1 MSEKKNIDRLFQEKF
16 KDFEAHPKPEV
27 WDAIQARL
35 NAKKKKR
42 RVVPIWWPLGGVAAA
57 LLLFFALGGANI
69 FNSEIETDTPIVNT
83 EQDFNIENTIEN
95 SEVENPSRKNTTTIE
110 TIEVASENKNEDS
123 APLEKTSGKNM
134 KSSNSSNTYK
144 KYNEAVAATSQNSSS
159 LKDKKEIDDTLK
171 STISN
176 TTTAVSDVEKSSG
189 KTLEKETD
197 DKQDNGLNK
206 TTTLPV
212 ETEKIASVDP
222 EKTEDNSENPGIDIN
237 EAIAEANPNNEKEKE
252 EETKLNRWSIAPNV
266 APVYFNS
273 LGGGSAVGEQF
284 RNNSTSGDVTM
295 SYGISGSYNINPKL
309 KIKAGVNRVDLN
321 HSTEGVITFGTSDF
335 ASRSLASNLDNISPV
350 AGSDVT
356 VINSTNLLRSS
367 SPGSVN
373 TLGTSN
379 LDQRFGFIEIP
390 VAVEYRLSESRF
402 GVNLSGGFSTFILNK
417 NEIFTDVAGQN
428 TLIGNANNINDTSFS
443 ANFGLGLD
451 YNLSDTFS
459 LNLEPTFK
467 YQINTFNNTSDN
479 FRPFLIGIYS
489 GLSFKF

>member
-1 MSEKKNIDRLFQEKF
+1 MSEKKNIDRFFQEKF
-16 KDFEAHPKPEV
+16 KDFEAHPQPEV
-27 WDAIQARL
+27 WDGIQARL
-35 NAKKKKR
+35 SAKKKKR
-42 RVVPIWWPLGGVAAA
+42 RIVPIWWPLGGVAAA
-57 LLLFFALGGANI
+57 LLLFFALGGSTI
-69 FNSEIETDTPIVNT
+69 FNSKPETDTPIVNT
-83 EQDFNIENTIEN
+83 EQNPNTDNTKDSSDIEGS
-95 SEVENPSRKNTTTIE
+95 SEKDTTALE
-110 TIEVASENKNEDS
+110 DIEVASENKSEGSNS
-123 APLEKTSGKNM
+123 PKNTSGEST
-134 KSSNSSNTYK
+134 KSSNTSKAYQN
-144 KYNEAVAATSQNSSS
+144 YNEAVASSS
-159 LKDKKEIDDTLK
+159 QKPSNLNDKKEIDNALK

-176 TTTAVSDVEKSSG
+176 TTTAVSEAENPSG

-197 DKQDNGLNK
+197 EKQSTDLNK
-206 TTTLPV
+206 TIPLSV
-212 ETEKIASVDP
+212 ETEKLASVAS
-222 EKTEDNSENPGIDIN
+222 EKTEDNSESTGIDIN
-237 EAIAEANPNNEKEKE
+237 DAIAEANPNNEKEKE

-273 LGGGSAVGEQF
+273 LGGGSAIGEQF

-335 ASRSLASNLDNISPV
+335 ASRSLAVNLDNINPV

-367 SPGSVN
+367 APGSVN

-379 LDQRFGFIEIP
+379 LDQRLGFIEIP

-443 ANFGLGLD
+443 ANFGLGFD
-451 YNLSDTFS
+451 YNISDTFS

-467 YQINTFNNTSDN
+467 YHINTFNNTSDN